1 MLGYIVCQQTRDDA
15 RRTAIVDEIAAEARA
30 AERAGF
36 GGVFVSEHHQRADNF
51 FPSPLILATV
61 VARETSRVD
70 VGIGVAILPLY
81 DPIRLA
87 EDATCVDVISG
98 GRSILGLGPGYVPD
112 DWSLYGMDRSEAL
125 ARYEEAVPLV
135 AGAWDLGRSHAGRW
149 YRAEIKRITP
159 RPISSPRPRIW
170 IAANTR
176 GGVERAARYADGWII
191 GARSSRAKAAELYR
205 IYRSECA
212 AQGKPAL
219 VAAIRDAWLADTDA
233 DAFREI
239 GRPLLGTHLERV
251 RGGFISDP
259 SAAGLSVESAS
270 ADDFYRVAGDR
281 WLVGGEARI
290 RDLIDVWRAEVGVG
304 YLIVRFRH
312 PDAPSHEA
320 VLEQIAHFGR
330 TFGQGGAP
338 SRPDTVSM

>member
-1 MLGYIVCQQTRDDA
+1 MLGYIVCQQTRDEA

-36 GGVFVSEHHQRADNF
+36 AGVFVSEHHQRADNF

-70 VGIGVAILPLY
+70 VGIGVAVLPLY
-81 DPIRLA
+81 DPIRLV
-87 EDATCVDVISG
+87 EDTTCVDVISG
-98 GRSILGLGPGYVPD
+98 GRVVLGLGPGYITD
-112 DWSLYGMDRSEAL
+112 DWSLYGMDREEAL
-125 ARYEEAVPLV
+125 ARYDEAVPLV
-135 AGAWDLGRSHAGRW
+135 AQAWDTGRSHAGRW

-159 RPISSPRPRIW
+159 RPISSPRPRLW

-191 GARSSRAKAAELYR
+191 GARSSRAKAAELAR
-205 IYRSECA
+205 TYRSECA
-212 AQGKPAL
+212 AHGKPPL
-219 VAAIRDAWLADTDA
+219 IAAIRDAWVAGSDD

-239 GRPLLGTHLERV
+239 GGPLLEAYLEHV
-251 RGGFISDP
+251 RGGTIRDP
-259 SAAGLSVESAS
+259 AAAGLTVASAS
-270 ADDFYRVAGDR
+270 VQDFYRVAGDR
-281 WLVGGEARI
+281 WLVGSERRI
-290 RDLIDVWRAEVGVG
+290 RDLMELWRSDVGVE

-320 VLEQIAHFGR
+320 VLEQIARFGR
-330 TFGQGGAP
+330 TFA
-338 SRPDTVSM
+338 